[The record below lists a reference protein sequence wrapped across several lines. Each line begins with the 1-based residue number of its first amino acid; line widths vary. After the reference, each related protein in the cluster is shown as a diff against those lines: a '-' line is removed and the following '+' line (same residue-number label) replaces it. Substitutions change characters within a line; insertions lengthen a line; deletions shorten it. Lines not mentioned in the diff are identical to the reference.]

1 MKGATK
7 MSTIRFRES
16 GRVALCAALMMG
28 IQLLPLAALSAP
40 QAAISGVN
48 SDGSVPRDFLK
59 SATPHMSAKGAK
71 GLDGKSGKFNAAAS
85 TGVPGIDSLTNWVG
99 QFTAPGFDPNG
110 NPQSV
115 WPFSMVGHSPQSGI
129 STTIRAPIIP
139 VVVDLLDAKGNIAVS
154 STGAKLSD
162 NPASILRPLLKSP
175 IFASFQYY
183 SGFTQFTDA
192 QQRAQ
197 FWNIISGGDDEND
210 GGNGWHTLLNPEVKT
225 ARHMRIPKGE
235 YVYAVNADG
244 SCCAFIEIDINT
256 FSNLLFPP
264 TFPVDNSTPIG
275 AAELAGDMTTH
286 DITSLI
292 FKDVYLYQNGL
303 PADCCVIGFHSYDF
317 EPGIPSNGNLPRE
330 YVMMYA
336 SWISNGLFN
345 GGFQDITAYSHEMA
359 ETFNDPFVDNVTPW
373 WLSVDAFTGN
383 GNCQDNLE
391 VGDVVEVLS
400 TTPTFAVQLNGQTY
414 HPQNVADFSWF
425 AFDSPSKAQHQ
436 AYSFPDET
444 TLPALSPANLLPG
457 CVPAP

>member
-1 MKGATK
+1 ML
-7 MSTIRFRES
+7 TIPFRARS
-16 GRVALCAALMMG
+16 RAALCAAL
-28 IQLLPLAALSAP
+28 ITATQLVPLAAHSAP
-40 QAAISGVN
+40 LATARGVN

-59 SATPHMSAKGAK
+59 YATPHVGAHGAK
-71 GLDGKSGKFNAAAS
+71 GFDGKKSAAS
-85 TGVPGIDSLTNWVG
+85 LGVPGIDSVINWVG
-99 QFTAPGFDPNG
+99 QFTAPGYDPNG

-115 WPFSMVGHSPQSGI
+115 WPFSMVGHSPQSGR
-129 STTIRAPIIP
+129 SSEIRAPIIP
-139 VVVDLLDAKGNIAVS
+139 VVVDLLDAKGNIAVT
-154 STGAKLSD
+154 STGVSLTID
-162 NPASILRPLLKSP
+162 PAPIIKPVLKSP
-175 IFASFQYY
+175 MFASFQYY

-197 FWNIISGGDDEND
+197 FWNVIASGEEDD
-210 GGNGWHTLLNPEVKT
+210 NGWHTLLKPQVVA
-225 ARHMRIPKGE
+225 ARHMRIPFGQ
-235 YVYAVNADG
+235 YAYAPNADG
-244 SCCAFIEIDINT
+244 TCCAFALIDVNT

-264 TFPVDNSTPIG
+264 TYPVDNTTPIG
-275 AAELAGDMTTH
+275 AAELAGEMTTR
-286 DITSLI
+286 DITSLL
-292 FKDVYLYQNGL
+292 FKDIYLYQNGN
-303 PADCCVIGFHSYDF
+303 PANCCIIGFHSYDF

-373 WLSVDAFTGN
+373 WLSVDAFTGA

-400 TTPTFAVQLNGQTY
+400 TTPTFAAQLNGQTY

-425 AFDSPSKAQHQ
+425 AFQSPSTAQHK

-457 CVPAP
+457 CVPGP

>member
-1 MKGATK
+1 MKGAIK
-7 MSTIRFRES
+7 MFTIRFRES
-16 GRVALCAALMMG
+16 SRVALSAALIMA
-28 IQLLPLAALSAP
+28 IQLLPLAAYSAP
-40 QAAISGVN
+40 QAAVSGVN
-48 SDGSVPRDFLK
+48 SDGSVPPDFLK
-59 SATPHMSAKGAK
+59 NATPHVGAHGAK
-71 GLDGKSGKFNAAAS
+71 GFDGKNNAVAS
-85 TGVPGIDSLTNWVG
+85 VGVPGIDSVANWVG

-129 STTIRAPIIP
+129 STNIRAPIIP
-139 VVVDLLDAKGNIAVS
+139 VVVDLLDAKGNIAVT
-154 STGAKLSD
+154 STGAKLSVD
-162 NPASILRPLLKSP
+162 PAPIIKPVLKSP
-175 IFASFQYY
+175 MFASFQYY

-197 FWNIISGGDDEND
+197 FWNIISSGED
-210 GGNGWHTLLNPEVKT
+210 GNNGWHTLLNPEVMT
-225 ARHMRIPKGE
+225 TRHMRIPFGA
-235 YVYAVNADG
+235 YAYATNPDG
-244 SCCAFIEIDINT
+244 SCCAFALIDVNT
-256 FSNLLFPP
+256 FTNLLFPP
-264 TFPVDNSTPIG
+264 TYPFDNTTPIG

-286 DITSLI
+286 DIASLI
-292 FKDVYLYQNGL
+292 FKDVYLYQNGN
-303 PADCCVIGFHSYDF
+303 PADCCIIGFHSYDF
-317 EPGIPSNGNLPRE
+317 EPGIPNNGNLPRE

-359 ETFNDPFVDNVTPW
+359 ETFNDPLVDNVTPW
-373 WLSVDAFTGN
+373 WLSVDAFTGA

-400 TTPTFAVQLNGQTY
+400 TTPTFAVQMNGQTY

-425 AFDSPSKAQHQ
+425 AFESPSKAQHK

>member
-1 MKGATK
+1 MKGAIK
-7 MSTIRFRES
+7 MLTIRFRE
-16 GRVALCAALMMG
+16 GRRVALSAALMMA
-28 IQLLPLAALSAP
+28 IQLVPLAAYPAP
-40 QAAISGVN
+40 HAAVSGVN

-59 SATPHMSAKGAK
+59 NASTHVGARGAK
-71 GLDGKSGKFNAAAS
+71 GFDGKNTAAAS
-85 TGVPGIDSLTNWVG
+85 VGVPGIDSVANWVG

-139 VVVDLLDAKGNIAVS
+139 VVVDLLDANGNIAVT
-154 STGAKLSD
+154 STGAKLSI
-162 NPASILRPLLKSP
+162 NPAPIIKPIVKSP

-197 FWNIISGGDDEND
+197 FWNIISSGEDNN
-210 GGNGWHTLLNPEVKT
+210 NGWHTLLNPEVMT
-225 ARHMRIPKGE
+225 TRHMRIPFGA
-235 YVYAVNADG
+235 YIYATNPDG
-244 SCCAFIEIDINT
+244 SCCAFAVIDANT

-264 TFPVDNSTPIG
+264 TYPVDNTTPVG
-275 AAELAGDMTTH
+275 AAELAGEMTTH
-286 DITSLI
+286 DISSLI
-292 FKDVYLYQNGL
+292 FKDVYLYLNGN
-303 PADCCVIGFHSYDF
+303 PADCCVIGFHTYDF

-330 YVMMYA
+330 YVSMYA
-336 SWISNGLFN
+336 SWISNGIFN

-359 ETFNDPFVDNVTPW
+359 ETFNDPLVDNVTPW
-373 WLSVDAFTGN
+373 WLSVDAFTGA
-383 GNCQDNLE
+383 GNCQDDLE

-400 TTPTFAVQLNGQTY
+400 TTPTFSVQMNGQTY

-425 AFDSPSKAQHQ
+425 AFESPSKAQHK
-436 AYSFPDET
+436 AYSFPDES